1 MPELLFVRLCVQKAR
16 HAMNL
21 LQRRHPLEKIAE
33 NVQRG
38 VTEIIG
44 RMQAWKREAVDLPS
58 DSAIPELIEAI
69 HAKPH
74 EIFIPEAEM
83 KFESDWHLGIEDVQA
98 GRPCDVWHHRGQ
110 LII

>member
-1 MPELLFVRLCVQKAR
+1 MAGSIVESVMSLLGPNVAGPIASQLG
-16 HAMNL
+16 
-21 LQRRHPLEKIAE
+21 ESAE

-38 VTEIIG
+38 VTEVIG

-58 DSAIPELIEAI
+58 DSAIPKLIDAI
-69 HAKPH
+69 RAKPH
-74 EIFIPEAEM
+74 EVFIPEAEM

-98 GRPCDVWHHRGQ
+98 GRPRDVWHHRGQ